1 MTSSILNIVF
11 EKFLSNIVEIDTS
24 KTNFSLLSGKIELN
38 HLKIKD
44 EIFQTIN
51 LPFIEVA
58 HGYIGKILIDLN
70 MPFFYNHPIK
80 VVVNKIFFHARLKNI
95 NKLNKEE
102 EIKNMQ
108 KLKESSLLSAE
119 EIKAQVLDIQK
130 QNEENTKKKNKNE
143 KKEPGLVQKIINNL
157 FVEVNDIVFKLDD
170 EISFPEIPYSLGVI
184 LDNIKIR
191 TTRNDFKIP
200 PDPDE
205 VIPYQE
211 INFKVVAIDNFSV
224 YMDCFD
230 DKEELDYERLI
241 SSKVTKK
248 IDVDLRNYLRDQL
261 SFYTYCMSEV
271 HVHSKKF
278 ESHQYLLHQL
288 DLSIKVAMN
297 NNPLNQQPKLSVKIA
312 FPQILLGLSIKQIK
326 AGLKVKAYLDLNN
339 LYRSGI
345 SKELYDKELTQNEK
359 SQYID
364 GYLGY
369 FHKKHIEKQTVEFPA
384 SLKNLEEHLN
394 YDSIAQLRST
404 ALQKL
409 TYTTKINELTK
420 KIQKEQGRLFGKSD
434 AKIAKLVEERN
445 RVMKIE
451 EEYLKTGKAEAIED
465 TTAAEED
472 ELKDLPDNYVKI
484 YAYIDILITSFTIY
498 ETLIRKP
505 DRTWE
510 LRDKLLSIVIKD
522 LGTEAKIQK
531 VGLIALVSLD
541 NIIIAQE
548 KVTNPNYNKIFF
560 GDLTVQGKLLCI
572 TLEMNPKLKKS
583 DLRVKVWSERQV
595 YIIVDMY
602 TLLYIKE
609 QIMTVLATSIDLEEA
624 GSYAKDG
631 IYNYIKEGYQDRLVE
646 GNTGNKEVKFTHTNL
661 YLDVSLKSPII
672 IIPVDIFDYNNHQC
686 LLMSLGSLKVKTIL
700 PPRVDDKINYIRT
713 KDESLLYDIYRV
725 GVLGIRMSTVEECVE
740 KNNYVGRETVLLKE
754 FDVSVE
760 AKLLIQPKNINNE
773 FHNMIINV
781 LIPEINFQLNEFQ
794 ILLFIKFLGNIGS
807 ASNRL
812 EYEMKLRKIEERR
825 NKRKLRDLELEKMME
840 TLSAEAKKEREKER
854 EKEIQKRREER
865 QKKREEENIQ
875 KAKIVYEKVIKSFCM
890 SDHSAARKEIIR
902 VKNGKK
908 SILVNLVIVKT
919 RFAIKKMFADLSIE
933 DYLVFEIDMIKV
945 GVNIMLN
952 GVMLIELLIKHI
964 SLSDVDKD
972 ERKQLYLN
980 PNYVC
985 LIESAK
991 EGQMGNYGTTLE
1003 SKTCFIDL
1011 TMLMLGDELDMI
1023 INMNDLHIIIS
1034 LDTIIRLNQFGMYYL
1049 DIFTQEN
1056 FHTET
1061 DKFLIEKEY
1070 KKKLKEMGE
1079 SDRGDKKQEKVEEL
1093 LDDEIKKQYMERLKK
1108 YVKNPYTIEQARE
1121 FVQKK
1126 HKIKTLENYK
1136 NYFAEVE
1143 SSKRGKK
1150 VMVSS
1155 ERKRGKM
1162 RLIFN
1167 MNNTMFKLPLDHINI
1182 KEPLLSMNFNMTFSM
1197 DSSNVYDELIAF
1209 PSNKLLAQIYETK
1222 TSYMYVSLSQFE
1234 FDMVY
1239 FNPTTKRFKRNPA
1252 SERFLSNFRLK
1263 VSIDSYIHPYLEESY
1278 MNINVLLEPLI
1289 LAFGMRQLRKLMDF
1303 SKVVTAFTPK
1313 LQEKYFP
1320 NIKPEHVING
1330 VAQIPP
1336 KKKYHVKQ
1344 VFRKILTRNM
1354 LNKVLKQT
1362 MKQKETKK
1370 EQIFINTNR
1379 FNNKMGIAVKI
1390 DKIAMVLF
1398 NNIESSKSTLLQIN
1412 LTKLFVNM
1420 KTNSRMRSKN
1430 NMTLALYEILTADVL
1445 PRTNFDLNNL
1455 ASYMDITFSL
1465 DANYLNLMTNNL
1477 EPLLERFNM
1486 GITMLQVSSHS
1497 KNKGY
1502 ITTNDII
1509 NFNLSTDSVIA
1520 LNKFLET
1527 FLQDEKLWNKENPVP
1542 TIFDP
1547 MMISSHGSHDPGM
1560 DIQKEY
1566 EKEIIL
1572 KFINLTGIDLVFY
1585 FDDNPNYKIPIKTG
1599 AKLHFTRSEL
1609 YKARGHDRHRN
1620 PYQKTTFSLCIGDCK
1635 PIENIN
1641 FQRNNYRQFKSNMQS
1656 STGNRYPVYF
1666 GIKVENNG
1674 LTNVV
1679 TICPSL
1685 SFYNDTKFDTIFLLI
1700 NNQSIPNNTII
1711 IPKNNK
1717 GYVPL
1722 TWLMCDP
1729 PESTVSIKF
1738 SQNGQYTQL
1747 CNNVSEFF
1755 VNAVN
1760 DPHILKERESQK
1772 NSVQKAFPNANN
1784 PTFIKMIDI
1793 KKSEFDNRKDS
1804 KSLIVQDNG
1813 VNRAINLDYFLL
1825 QTKDINKLK
1834 ALEPDYLEGNN
1845 YINNNAPIDMNASM
1859 NTLVPLNNQHV
1870 SFDYEYIIYI
1880 RPYLTIINKTPFP
1893 INITSSEG
1901 NIIIDTL
1908 EKECFY
1914 NSDMNNLKF
1923 TMDFNNN
1930 IYTSQSFSL
1939 NEENIYV
1946 DLTSNT
1952 SVNPIKCHIY
1962 RNPVKLTIPSPQKF
1976 FCDLKDYSISS
1987 YEYIFFFDYLF
1998 TNRLT
2003 KKIWVR
2009 PCESKGIAKLSPGE
2023 INQKVLELQPSS
2035 INLLSLPDYETDCS
2049 IKDEHSPWSDPF
2061 NINTIGVQ
2069 GVVKLDST
2077 NYPVPPGSLGM
2088 SQNNQGRN
2096 FQATNEIACLLS
2108 GSDVYDFSVIIVF
2121 EPKYIIINNLGFD
2134 IVYKQEMYP
2143 NIYPLRVK
2151 DNQTLIYEEG
2161 EKNFRIGI
2169 KDDATQTYNFSNIF
2183 NLENVMDVDIKIK
2196 IDRNSN
2202 KFNNREMK
2210 LFSYDGREYYI
2221 LIRVINQTY
2230 DQGTVYILLTH
2241 VRFPYL
2247 EIANLSNAP
2256 LRVYEEG
2263 TNGITIT
2270 NLKEPIVPFVWEN
2283 SHTHKEEIFFDIYG
2297 RLGKFNYSIFKKNE
2311 MVINERGIKLN
2322 YFVSSKNKTITRRFE
2337 IKQEEDL
2344 TKVEHDALD
2353 LYFKNKKRP
2362 TSSFFDIF
2370 IRGFGI
2376 SIIDNTPQEV
2386 FYISL
2391 YNIQVKFV
2399 SNVLNYDMGVQTDST
2414 INLIVNIDNF
2424 QIDYCLNDSLR
2435 VVLAPKEQL
2444 VPSIEPEIREVARK
2458 EKREIVPFMK
2468 VLLTMSTKENH
2479 FKEEKLSAYEQIDF
2493 VMQEFDIKVEQY
2505 ALMNVLKIVM
2515 EMVSAF
2521 DFAKRINAVEDKE
2534 PLLDIEQHIPIK
2546 KLLNEN
2552 ENSVMQLI
2560 YYLLVGALK
2569 FNLTLRL
2576 DLSSIPLGLPTTAKR
2591 VIGTIGNTLGRI
2603 TDCPLRFN
2611 EKVVENVYKTWPDV
2625 SMIIIKSY
2633 ITQGITQIYKVLGS
2647 LDIIGNPVKLVRNVG
2662 GGFYDLVNEP
2672 RKGFRL
2678 GPKEFGI
2685 GVAKGV
2691 GSLIYGIVGGVLD
2704 FLQRISGTL
2713 YAATQ
2718 SLTGHDRDSMSI
2730 EDENEPSNI
2739 LSGIGQGF
2747 VGFGNEIGKGFYAL
2761 CAEPCQKAQVSGA
2774 GGFCKGIGGGLLKLV
2789 ISPFAGILK
2798 LITCILAGCKNTCF
2812 LLTGKQRVKTARFR
2826 HPRVIVE
2833 GDKKLLPYEENKA
2846 EAREIL
2852 YQLEKIDT
2860 NNILFAEDF
2869 ICPDCPKRMSTAILT
2884 DKFMYV
2890 IYNNDR
2896 IIFKLNTQNAKNAS
2910 VHYIDDKFYL
2920 AFEMNNNTTRGFP
2933 IRNEYSTVA
2942 TGLHDI
2948 LYHKYN
2954 KGQIMYAQDGKQGP
2968 VLMYNDLTQD
2978 DLFDKSSY
2986 AKTVIGEHS
2995 VYSEKTLFS
3004 KLTVR
3009 KSNKTKNNFKKTGTL
3024 GPINENESVQQLASK
3039 NKGSEYIS
3047 LNVKE

>member
-1 MTSSILNIVF
+1 MASSILNLVF
-11 EKFLSNIVEIDTS
+11 DKFLSNIVEIDAS
-24 KTNFSLLSGKIELN
+24 KTNFSLLSGKIELR

-44 EIFQTIN
+44 ELFQTLN

-58 HGYIGKILIDLN
+58 HGYIGKILIDLS
-70 MPFFYNHPIK
+70 MPFFYNNPIK

-108 KLKESSLLSAE
+108 KLKDSSLLSAE
-119 EIKAQVLDIQK
+119 EVKAQILDIQK
-130 QNEENTKKKNKNE
+130 QNAKNTKKTNKNE
-143 KKEPGLVQKIINNL
+143 KKEPTLVEKIINNL
-157 FVEVNDIVFKLDD
+157 FVEINDIVFKLDD

-184 LDNIKIR
+184 LENIKIR
-191 TTRNDFKIP
+191 TTRSDFKIP
-200 PDPDE
+200 ANSDE
-205 VIPYQE
+205 VIPTEE

-278 ESHQYLLHQL
+278 EAHQYLLHQL
-288 DLSIKVAMN
+288 DLSVKLAMN
-297 NNPLNQQPKLSVKIA
+297 NNPMNGQPKISVKVA
-312 FPQILLGLSIKQIK
+312 FPQILLGVSIKQIK
-326 AGLKVKAYLDLNN
+326 AGLKLKAYNDLNT
-339 LYRSGI
+339 LYRNGI
-345 SKELYDKELTQNEK
+345 AKELYDKELTQNEK

-369 FHKKHIEKQTVEFPA
+369 FQKKYIEKQNVEYPT
-384 SLKNLEEHLN
+384 SLKNTEEHLN
-394 YDSIAQLRST
+394 YDTISQMRST

-409 TYTTKINELTK
+409 TYTSKINELTK
-420 KIQKEQGRLFGKSD
+420 KIQKEQGSLFGKND
-434 AKIAKLVEERN
+434 AKIAKLMEERN
-445 RVMKIE
+445 RVIKIE
-451 EEYLKTGKAEAIED
+451 EEFIKTGKAEEIED
-465 TTAAEED
+465 STAAEQD
-472 ELKDLPDNYVKI
+472 ELKDLEDTYVKI

-498 ETLIRKP
+498 ETVIRKP
-505 DRTWE
+505 DKTWE
-510 LRDKLLSIVIKD
+510 LQNKLLSIVIKD

-541 NIIIAQE
+541 NIIVAQE

-572 TLEMNPKLKKS
+572 TLEINPKLKKS

-609 QIMTVLATSIDLEEA
+609 QIMTVLATSIDLEEV

-646 GNTGNKEVKFTHTNL
+646 GNTGNKEVKFTHSNL

-672 IIPVDIFDYNNHQC
+672 ILPIDIFDFNNHQC

-700 PPRVDDKINYIRT
+700 PPRVNDKINYART

-725 GVLGIRMSTVEECVE
+725 GVLGIRMATVEECVE
-740 KNNYVGRETVLLKE
+740 KNNYVGTETVLLKE

-794 ILLFIKFLGNIGS
+794 ILLLITFLGKIGS
-807 ASNRL
+807 AQNKL
-812 EYEMKLRKIEERR
+812 EYEMKIRKIEERR
-825 NKRKLRDLELEKMME
+825 NRRKLRELEHEKILE
-840 TLSAEAKKEREKER
+840 SLSQEARKEREKER
-854 EKEIQKRREER
+854 EKELEKNREER
-865 QKKREEENIQ
+865 KKKREEENIK
-875 KAKIVYEKVIKSFCM
+875 KAKIVYDKVIKSFSM
-890 SDHSAARKEIIR
+890 SDHSAARREMIR

-933 DYLVFEIDMIKV
+933 DYLVFQIDMIKV

-952 GVMLIELLIKHI
+952 GIMLIEFMIKHI

-972 ERKQLYLN
+972 EKKQLYLN

-985 LIESAK
+985 LIENAK
-991 EGQMGNYGTTLE
+991 EGQMGNYGTTQE
-1003 SKTCFIDL
+1003 SKSCFIDL

-1034 LDTIIRLNQFGMYYL
+1034 LNTLLRLYQFGMYYL
-1049 DIFTQEN
+1049 DIFTLEN

-1061 DKFLIEKEY
+1061 DKFLVEKAYKKRLKELDEKEQN
-1070 KKKLKEMGE
+1070 G
-1079 SDRGDKKQEKVEEL
+1079 KKQEKIEEIM
-1093 LDDEIKKQYMERLKK
+1093 DDEIKRYYIKRLKK
-1108 YVKNPYTIEQARE
+1108 YVNNPYSIEQAKE
-1121 FVQKK
+1121 FVQKR
-1126 HKIKTLENYK
+1126 HKIKTLDNYI
-1136 NYFAEVE
+1136 NYFAESE
-1143 SSKRGKK
+1143 SSKKGKK
-1150 VMVSS
+1150 VMVFA
-1155 ERKRGKM
+1155 ERKRSKM

-1167 MNNTMFKLPLDHINI
+1167 MNNTMFKLPLDHI
-1182 KEPLLSMNFNMTFSM
+1182 KTTEPILSMYFNMTFSM
-1197 DSSNVYDELIAF
+1197 DAANVYDDLIAI
-1209 PSNKLLAQIYETK
+1209 PSRKLLAQIYETK
-1222 TSYMYVSLSQFE
+1222 TSFMHVSLSQFE

-1239 FNPTTKRFKRNPA
+1239 LNPTTKRFKRNPA

-1263 VSIDSYIHPYLEESY
+1263 CSIDSYINPYIEESY

-1303 SKVVTAFTPK
+1303 SKVATAFLPK
-1313 LQEKYFP
+1313 MKERYYP

-1330 VAQIPP
+1330 VPQIPP
-1336 KKKYHVKQ
+1336 KKKYHVKE
-1344 VFRKILTRNM
+1344 VIRKILTRNM
-1354 LNKVLKQT
+1354 LNKVLKQKIK
-1362 MKQKETKK
+1362 KQDVKK
-1370 EQIFINTNR
+1370 EQQMFINTNR
-1379 FNNKMGIAVKI
+1379 FNNKMGISCKI
-1390 DKIAMVLF
+1390 DKICLVLF
-1398 NNIESSKSTLLQIN
+1398 NNVELSKSVLLQIN
-1412 LTKLFVNM
+1412 LTKLLVKM
-1420 KTNSRMRSKN
+1420 ITNSRMRSKD
-1430 NMTLALYEILTADVL
+1430 NMILALYEILSADVL
-1445 PRTNFDLNNL
+1445 PRTKFDLSNL
-1455 ASYMDITFSL
+1455 ATYMDIVFSI
-1465 DANYLNLMTNNL
+1465 DANYLNIMTNNF

-1486 GITMLQVSSHS
+1486 GINMLQVAPIS

-1527 FLQDEKLWNKENPVP
+1527 FLQDEKLWDKNNPVP

-1547 MMISSHGSHDPGM
+1547 MKSSHGSHDSAL
-1560 DIQKEY
+1560 DIQREY
-1566 EKEIIL
+1566 EKEICL
-1572 KFINLTGIDLVFY
+1572 KFINLTGIDLSFY
-1585 FDDNPNYKIPIKTG
+1585 FDDNPNYKIPIRSGGKVP
-1599 AKLHFTRSEL
+1599 FTRTEL

-1641 FQRNNYRQFKSNMQS
+1641 FQRNNYRQFKSFLQS
-1656 STGNRYPVYF
+1656 SNGRRYPVYF
-1666 GIKVENNG
+1666 GIKVENSG
-1674 LTNVV
+1674 IMNVV

-1685 SFYNDTKFDTIFLLI
+1685 SFYNDTKFETMFLLI
-1700 NNQSIPNNTII
+1700 NNPSIPNNTII
-1711 IPKNNK
+1711 IPKETK

-1722 TWLMCDP
+1722 TWLMCDS
-1729 PESTVSIKF
+1729 PESQVSIKF

-1747 CNNVSEFF
+1747 CNNISEFF
-1755 VNAVN
+1755 VKAIN
-1760 DPHILKERESQK
+1760 DPHLLKERESEK
-1772 NSVQKAFPNANN
+1772 NKVQKAFPNANN
-1784 PTFIKMIDI
+1784 PTFIKIIDI
-1793 KKSEFDNRKDS
+1793 QKSELDNRKDS
-1804 KSLIVQDNG
+1804 KYLNVQDNG
-1813 VNRAINLDYFLL
+1813 ANRAIYLDYFLL
-1825 QTKDINKLK
+1825 QTKDINKLRES
-1834 ALEPDYLEGNN
+1834 EPDYLGDNTN
-1845 YINNNAPIDMNASM
+1845 INNAPVDMNASM
-1859 NTLVPLNNQHV
+1859 SSLIPINNQIV
-1870 SFDYEYIIYI
+1870 EFDYEYIIYV
-1880 RPYLTIINKTPFP
+1880 RPYLTIINKAPFA
-1893 INITSSEG
+1893 INLSCSEG
-1901 NIIIDTL
+1901 NKAIEPL
-1908 EKECFY
+1908 KKECFY
-1914 NSDMNNLKF
+1914 SSDMNNLKF
-1923 TMDFNNN
+1923 TMEYNNN
-1930 IYTSQSFSL
+1930 VYTSNLFSL
-1939 NEENIYV
+1939 NQENTYV
-1946 DLTSNT
+1946 DLTSNA
-1952 SVNPIKCHIY
+1952 SVIPIKCHIY
-1962 RNPVKLTIPSPQKF
+1962 RNPVKITIPSPQKF
-1976 FCDLKDYSISS
+1976 FCDIKDYSISS

-1998 TNRLT
+1998 ANRLSR
-2003 KKIWVR
+2003 KIWVR
-2009 PCESKGIAKLSPGE
+2009 PCDSKGVAKLSPGE

-2049 IKDEHSPWSDPF
+2049 IKDEHSPWSEPF
-2061 NINTIGVQ
+2061 NMNTIGVQ

-2077 NYPVPPGSLGM
+2077 NFPVPLGSLN
-2088 SQNNQGRN
+2088 SANNQGNN
-2096 FQATNEIACLLS
+2096 FQANTEIACLLS

-2134 IVYKQEMYP
+2134 IVYKQETCT
-2143 NIYPLRVK
+2143 NIYPLRAK
-2151 DNQTLIYEEG
+2151 ENKSLIYEKG
-2161 EKNFRIGI
+2161 EKDFRIGI
-2169 KDDATQTYNFSNIF
+2169 KDDATQTYNYSNIF
-2183 NLENVMDVDIKIK
+2183 NLENVMDVDIKIR
-2196 IDRNSN
+2196 IDINST

-2247 EIANLSNAP
+2247 EIANLTGAP

-2263 TNGITIT
+2263 TTGITIT

-2283 SHTHKEEIFFDIYG
+2283 SNKHKDIIFFDIYG
-2297 RLGKFNYSIFKKNE
+2297 RQEKFNYSIFKKNE
-2311 MVINERGIKLN
+2311 MYISERDIKLN

-2337 IKQEEDL
+2337 IQQEEGL
-2344 TKVEHDALD
+2344 TKVEHDAMD

-2362 TSSFFDIF
+2362 TSSFFDVF
-2370 IRGFGI
+2370 IRGLGI
-2376 SIIDNTPQEV
+2376 SIIDNTPQEI

-2391 YNIQVKFV
+2391 YNLQVKYI
-2399 SNVLNYDMGVQTDST
+2399 SNVLNLEHGSQTDT
-2414 INLIVNIDNF
+2414 TMNAIVKLDNF

-2435 VVLAPKEQL
+2435 VVLAPKDQL

-2458 EKREIVPFMK
+2458 EKREITPFIS

-2515 EMVSAF
+2515 EMVGAF
-2521 DFAKRINAVEDKE
+2521 DFSKKINAKEDKE
-2534 PLLDIEQHIPIK
+2534 PLLDMKQEIPIK

-2576 DLSSIPLGLPTTAKR
+2576 DLSSIPLGLPKTAKR

-2611 EKVVENVYKTWPDV
+2611 EKVVENVYMSWADV
-2625 SMIIIKSY
+2625 SMIIVKSY

-2662 GGFYDLVNEP
+2662 GGFYDFVNEP

-2718 SLTGHDRDSMSI
+2718 SLTGHDRESMSI

-2739 LSGIGQGF
+2739 LSGFGEGF
-2747 VGFGNEIGKGFYAL
+2747 VGFGKEIGKGFYAL
-2761 CAEPCQKAQVSGA
+2761 CAEPCQKAQTSGA

-2812 LLTGKQRVKTARFR
+2812 LLTGKQRVKTSRFR

-2833 GDKKLLPYEENKA
+2833 GDKKLLPYENNKA

-2852 YQLEKIDT
+2852 YQLENIDT
-2860 NNILFAEDF
+2860 NNILFADDF
-2869 ICPDCPKRMSTAILT
+2869 ICPDCPRRMSTAILT
-2884 DKFMYV
+2884 DKYMYV
-2890 IYNNDR
+2890 IYNNNK
-2896 IIFKLNTQNAKNAS
+2896 IIFKLNTRLAENAF
-2910 VHYIDDKFYL
+2910 VHYIDNKFYL
-2920 AFEMNNNTTRGFP
+2920 AFKMKNKSTRGFP
-2933 IRNEYSTVA
+2933 IRSEYSTVA

-2954 KGQIMYAQDGKQGP
+2954 KAQIMYSHDGKQGP

-2986 AKTVIGEHS
+2986 AKTLIGEQS
-2995 VYSEKTLFS
+2995 VYSDKTLLS
-3004 KLTVR
+3004 KITVR
-3009 KSNKTKNNFKKTGTL
+3009 KSNRNKNIQRNETL
-3024 GPINENESVQQLASK
+3024 EPINEINENESVQQLAPK
-3039 NKGSEYIS
+3039 QKDSEYIS